1 MESISNKDKRINNTK
16 TDSLTDSD
24 QLILDKV
31 DQEKGGKEQTMSS
44 MTSHITMPMFETFRN
59 VREYQ
64 LPIPR
69 NLKT

>member
-31 DQEKGGKEQTMSS
+31 D
-44 MTSHITMPMFETFRN
+44 
-59 VREYQ
+59 
-64 LPIPR
+64 
-69 NLKT
+69 

>member
-24 QLILDKV
+24 KLILDKV

-44 MTSHITMPMFETFRN
+44 MTKKPYNYAYVKNF
-59 VREYQ
+59 
-64 LPIPR
+64 
-69 NLKT
+69 